1 MILEIKHINQ
11 KLNVYNIRFLIFI
24 FIFSLLS
31 VQNLLAQKGTKST
44 AESFISSIND
54 KQCITMHV
62 KEADVIKLKR
72 AARNALLKY
81 YNVATLL
88 DNNGMVTR
96 ESTQKFKEVF
106 EEDAKIL
113 SDISQN
119 VYYLNA
125 EDYASMAFEFMTNTG
140 VIFSLSNPILNKI
153 YEQDGYYFS
162 DIILTKTIHN
172 YLNNK
177 MVYQKCKKGRQFKV
191 TITFRSTVYDLENAL
206 IQNIKGGLIREC
218 NDSNPAWGWNIE
230 GGNISFQTEKGGQL
244 EPFPTIQPK
253 LSNGFYAKL
262 GAYYYKSIGTSEKLW
277 LKMGLQAGLAQTATK
292 IDSTQFTILNTKDAF
307 GTNSIKY
314 DRFDRTTTIE
324 SEFSELL
331 SLAQLTIPI
340 GLKYDLYQSKSKKIG
355 FGVEFG
361 ANVSINFNIKKS
373 WNGRLS
379 TKGTYVIGEN
389 IYTIP
394 TNNADIDNSAYG
406 LKSNIYFDDAS
417 KSPLS
422 KGTKVVIPSHQNIK
436 INPTI
441 AANITPYFYW
451 SISDK
456 SMLQVGI
463 PISYSFT
470 NFFKPSNT
478 TKICFNGEPIKDGSM
493 QDRIDQGLASSMA
506 EDLFKSTKFLSFGL
520 QVGIFSLIK

>member
-1 MILEIKHINQ
+1 MLFNIINSHQKSNILSNLFQ
-11 KLNVYNIRFLIFI
+11 LLIPII
-24 FIFSLLS
+24 FLLS
-31 VQNLLAQKGTKST
+31 IQNLLAQKGNKST
-44 AESFISSIND
+44 AESFISTLND

-62 KEADVIKLKR
+62 NEADAIKLKR
-72 AARNALLKY
+72 AVRNALLKY
-81 YNVATLL
+81 YNVASLL

-96 ESTQKFKEVF
+96 ESSQKFKEIF

-113 SDISQN
+113 CDISQN

-125 EDYASMAFEFMTNTG
+125 DDYASMAFEFMTNTG
-140 VIFSLSNPILNKI
+140 VIFSLSNPVLNKI

-162 DIILTKTIHN
+162 DIILIKTVHN
-172 YLNNK
+172 YLDNK
-177 MVYQKCKKGRQFKV
+177 MVYQKCKKGRQFKI

-230 GGNISFQTEKGGQL
+230 GGNISFQTEKASQL

-253 LSNGFYAKL
+253 LTNGFYAKL

-277 LKMGLQAGLAQTATK
+277 LKMGIQAGLAQMATK

-324 SEFSELL
+324 NEFTELL
-331 SLAQLTIPI
+331 SLAQLTVPI
-340 GLKYDLYQSKSKKIG
+340 GLKYILYQSKSKKIG

-361 ANVSINFNIKKS
+361 ANASINFNIKKS

-417 KSPLS
+417 KYPLS
-422 KGTKVVIPSHQNIK
+422 KGTKVDIPAHQNIK
-436 INPTI
+436 INPII

-451 SISDK
+451 SISEK

-463 PISYSFT
+463 PITYSFT

-493 QDRIDQGLASSMA
+493 QDRIDQGLASSMV
-506 EDLFKSTKFLSFGL
+506 EDLFKSTKFLSFGI